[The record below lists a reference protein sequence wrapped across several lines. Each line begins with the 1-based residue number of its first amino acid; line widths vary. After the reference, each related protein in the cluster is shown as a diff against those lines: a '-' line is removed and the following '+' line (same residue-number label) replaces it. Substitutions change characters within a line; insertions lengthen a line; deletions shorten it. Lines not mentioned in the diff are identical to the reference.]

1 MTNLGFLTLIH
12 AQIFKGNNNKYYVG
26 IPFISYDVND
36 TYVNNHQNEIF
47 ILLTNELIENE
58 DIEEFIKTLDTRYEY
73 FHLNDLTED
82 NVAPLVG
89 ISITNYKYFANLN
102 HIKEI
107 DIDEDDVKHT
117 NQTFM
122 NILKQTYTYNN
133 LEPTDYIYKYV
144 IDFYANG
151 QYDDAI
157 ILMNTIFNG
166 EINIST
172 QTSNCGCNQQVS
184 NCSGVTPSTN
194 SLNTG
199 TELINY
205 DKASCIDKY
214 KAAIYQWLQK
224 MLSDTEFYCNWLFIR
239 SEEDAEIKIPNEEI
253 IDKLIELLQFL
264 LNNYDLSTL
273 GSSGSSYCNHKS
285 SIKCDDSFIDN
296 YGNSNND
303 NTACSNYTIIKNYIE
318 ALKLVKEDKVLENKN
333 RIYIYG
339 KKFAEIFPLLT
350 F

>member
-1 MTNLGFLTLIH
+1 MNNLTFLKAIN
-12 AQIFKGNNNKYYVG
+12 AKIYKAINNRYYIS
-26 IPFISYDVND
+26 IPFISYSNEDSYLEN
-36 TYVNNHQNEIF
+36 YNHRAL
-47 ILLTNELIENE
+47 ILLTNDLLNN
-58 DIEEFIKTLDTRYEY
+58 DDLEEFINVLDDRYDILLEDDIDITTDMILSDNYVY
-73 FHLNDLTED
+73 FN
-82 NVAPLVG
+82 
-89 ISITNYKYFANLN
+89 NLN
-102 HIKEI
+102 NIAAI

-133 LEPTDYIYKYV
+133 LEVSDYVYKYV
-144 IDFYANG
+144 IDFYSNG
-151 QYDDAI
+151 QYDDAV
-157 ILMNTIFNG
+157 ILMNSIFNG
-166 EINIST
+166 EINVSSST
-172 QTSNCGCNQQVS
+172 STCGCNQQVS
-184 NCSGVTPSTN
+184 NCSNVTSSTN

-224 MLSDTEFYCNWLFIR
+224 MLSDTEFYCHWLFIDDENGN
-239 SEEDAEIKIPNEEI
+239 SIPNEVI
-253 IDKLIELLQFL
+253 LNKLIELLQFL
-264 LNNYDLSTL
+264 LDNFDLSTL
-273 GSSGSSYCNHKS
+273 GNSSSSYCNHKS

-296 YGNSNND
+296 YGNSD
-303 NTACSNYTIIKNYIE
+303 SSVCSNYSIIKNYIE

-333 RIYIYG
+333 KIYIYG